1 MVCFLQS
8 RNERV
13 LQLIS
18 VRMTDSATFRQCGE
32 EKGEANNTQETL
44 HSDAN
49 YYANS
54 NIQCQM

>member
-32 EKGEANNTQETL
+32 EKGEANNTQESL
-44 HSDAN
+44 HSDD
-49 YYANS
+49 YYAN
-54 NIQCQM
+54 IQC